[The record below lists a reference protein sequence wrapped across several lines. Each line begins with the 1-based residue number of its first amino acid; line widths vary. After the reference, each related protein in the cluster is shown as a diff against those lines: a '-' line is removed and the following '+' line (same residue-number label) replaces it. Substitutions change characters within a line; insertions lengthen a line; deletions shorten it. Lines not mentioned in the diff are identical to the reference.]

1 MKHVCIA
8 LMGIGFVAGCTMS
21 EDPCASANR
30 DVSFGSLLS
39 NSVSGSY
46 SACLGEQRQ
55 ELVRL
60 QMEASLL
67 DGEAS
72 RLRSLAARQSA
83 NQRALTLRLAEANTR
98 QASLARNI
106 AQSEGRLSGSK
117 QEVDALLARER
128 ALRQRIEGSGS
139 GTIQPA
145 AMQAIEADQASIQSV
160 LAALTTP

>member
-1 MKHVCIA
+1 MKHVSIA

-21 EDPCASANR
+21 EDSCASANR

-46 SACLGEQRQ
+46 STCLGEQRQ

-72 RLRSLAARQSA
+72 RLRNLAARQSA
-83 NQRALTLRLAEANTR
+83 NQRALTLRLAEANAR

-117 QEVDALLARER
+117 QEVQALLTRER
-128 ALRQRIEGSGS
+128 VLRQRIEGSGS
-139 GTIQPA
+139 VTIQPA
-145 AMQAIEADQASIQSV
+145 AMQAIEAEQASIQSILV
-160 LAALTTP
+160 ALTSP

>member
-1 MKHVCIA
+1 MKHLLIA
-8 LMGIGFVAGCTMS
+8 LMGIGVVAGCTMS
-21 EDPCASANR
+21 ADPCASANR

-46 SACLGEQRQ
+46 SNCLGEQRQ

-98 QASLARNI
+98 QARLARDI
-106 AQSEGRLSGSK
+106 AQSEGRLSGSQ
-117 QEVDALLARER
+117 QEVQALLAREK
-128 ALRQRIEGSGS
+128 ALRQRIERGGS
-139 GTIQPA
+139 GTVQPSEL
-145 AMQAIEADQASIQSV
+145 QAIEAEEASIRLV
-160 LAALTTP
+160 LSALTNP

>member
-1 MKHVCIA
+1 MKHALIA
-8 LMGIGFVAGCTMS
+8 LLGIGFVAGCTMT

-55 ELVRL
+55 DLVRL

-83 NQRALTLRLAEANTR
+83 NQRALTLRLAEANAR

-106 AQSEGRLSGSK
+106 AQSEGRLFGSK
-117 QEVDALLARER
+117 QEVQSLLAREQ
-128 ALRQRIEGSGS
+128 ALRQRVERSDTDTVQLS
-139 GTIQPA
+139 EL
-145 AMQAIEADQASIQSV
+145 QAIEADQASIR
-160 LAALTTP
+160 LMIAAQMNP